1 MTNSTTSGQ
10 HILKT
15 YKHRWGTESGYCI
28 VQKYQGRTASKN
40 VVFRVLLRGL
50 KFVLTTIWI
59 RLNVEMR
66 RLGFIRS
73 GISCSLRSTIPYRN
87 IFTANESFLDSS
99 LPMFEVH
106 KDNFLLL
113 ITDQLSRIG
122 QSLWR

>member
-10 HILKT
+10 LILKI
-15 YKHRWGTESGYCI
+15 YKHRWGIESGYRV
-28 VQKYQGRTASKN
+28 VQKYQGRTTSKN
-40 VVFRVLLRGL
+40 VVFHVLLKSLG
-50 KFVLTTIWI
+50 FVLTAIWI

-66 RLGFIRS
+66 RLGFPRS

-87 IFTANESFLDSS
+87 IFTANESFLDFS

-106 KDNFLLL
+106 KDYFLLL